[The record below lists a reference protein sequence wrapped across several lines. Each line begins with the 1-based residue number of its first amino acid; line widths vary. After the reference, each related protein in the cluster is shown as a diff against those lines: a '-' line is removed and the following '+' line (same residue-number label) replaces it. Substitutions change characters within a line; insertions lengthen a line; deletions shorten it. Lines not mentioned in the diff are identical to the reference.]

1 MKRVGKPFLPR
12 GQQLKMSSLIPLW
25 NGFAYEKHQVV
36 GVDWMI
42 KREDEANEHRG
53 GLLCDEMGLGKTI
66 QIIGLLKSS
75 PRKFNLLVAPLAVL
89 EQWRDV
95 ATRAHLN
102 CWTLE
107 KGHDSWLGPQRL
119 RLKEP
124 HLYLINYESAVRN
137 KELLGAKPWDRIIC
151 DEAHRLAS
159 GGQAYQLIQ
168 ELNAPIHWL
177 MTATPLVNRLKD
189 IKNLFAL
196 VGPEFS
202 MEKVKTY
209 VLARTMEE
217 LREKLPHLPKK
228 AIEKTHH
235 LEFET
240 SEEKEFYQGIQ
251 GMIVRRWKALKEDG
265 EGGALAR
272 LRLIMRL
279 RQISLHPQVYI
290 ESRKRNTPDG
300 VYCRPDWMTPS
311 TKFNTILD
319 LIEEEEKPKRWILFC
334 HFHDEMRLLKEF
346 LTCSEKISDIWT
358 YSGSCSRQERTDI
371 LRDTHKPL
379 EKHQVLLI
387 QLQAGGVGLN
397 LQHFSRIIFS
407 GPWWTSA
414 LMEQAIGRAV
424 RIGQKEQV
432 MVHHV
437 VLREEE
443 GLNIDRL
450 MRNKAE
456 EKGALCKTILE
467 AANRTICSEGA

>member
-1 MKRVGKPFLPR
+1 MRTLV
-12 GQQLKMSSLIPLW
+12 SLW
-25 NGFAYEKHQVV
+25 DGFAYEKHQVV
-36 GVDWMI
+36 GVQWMME
-42 KREDEANEHRG
+42 REDEANKHRG

-66 QIIGLLKSS
+66 QIVGLLKSA

-95 ATRAHLN
+95 ATRAGIN

-107 KGHDSWLGPQRL
+107 KGRDTWLGPQRL
-119 RLKEP
+119 RIKQP

-137 KELLGAKPWDRIIC
+137 TDLLSSKAWDRVIC

-168 ELNAPIHWL
+168 DLKAPIHWL

-196 VGPEFS
+196 IGDEFS

-209 VLARTMEE
+209 VLARSMEE
-217 LREKLPHLPKK
+217 LRAKLPHLPKK
-228 AIEKTHH
+228 AVEVTHH

-240 SEEKEFYQGIQ
+240 AEEEEFYRGIQ

-300 VYCRPDWMTPS
+300 IYSRPDWFNPS
-311 TKFNTILD
+311 TKFNSILD

-346 LTCSEKISDIWT
+346 LSCSEKISDIWT
-358 YSGSCSRQERTDI
+358 YSGSCSRQERSDI
-371 LRDTHKPL
+371 LRDTQKPL
-379 EKHQVLLI
+379 EKHQILLI

-432 MVHHV
+432 IVHHV
-437 VLREEE
+437 VLKEEE
-443 GLNIDRL
+443 GLNIDKL
-450 MRNKAE
+450 MRRKAE